1 MQVLEIEHITPRAA
15 GGTDEEENLW
25 LACRLC
31 NNAKG
36 VKTDGDDPV
45 TGRRVRLF
53 NPRTQ
58 RWRRHFY
65 WSDDGVRL
73 IGRTIC
79 GRATVE
85 ALNLNNEIALVV
97 RQNCQRR
104 MASPR
109 SELASASL
117 LPNSVRSARKRQL
130 NEKEKTNVKF
140 YEARRNKGNGSR
152 KRGARG
158 DWYEFAEYRR

>member
-1 MQVLEIEHITPRAA
+1 MTSRGISEAAIARIRAAAENRCGYCLTPQRFAMQVLEIEHITPRAA
-15 GGTDEEENLW
+15 GGTDDEENLW

-36 VKTDGDDPV
+36 VKTHGDDPV

-58 RWRRHFY
+58 KWRRHFY

-73 IGRTIC
+73 MGRTTC

-97 RQNCQRR
+97 RQNWVNAGWHPPDRR
-104 MASPR
+104 
-109 SELASASL
+109 
-117 LPNSVRSARKRQL
+117 
-130 NEKEKTNVKF
+130 
-140 YEARRNKGNGSR
+140 
-152 KRGARG
+152 
-158 DWYEFAEYRR
+158 